1 MYILLFFLLAP
12 LGGGLL
18 LARAIRR
25 FRSEPRRRAGVVLVT
40 LLALALWIGATSMMV
55 LLNFVT
61 AMGLAHTRPPPS
73 GAFPE
78 GWRIYAITAA
88 YATLGLGLF
97 AVVGTFPRKQAA
109 A

>member
-12 LGGGLL
+12 VGAGLL
-18 LARAIRR
+18 LARALLRL
-25 FRSEPRRRAGVVLVT
+25 RSEPRRRAGVVAVT
-40 LLALALWIGATSMMV
+40 LFGLALWITASWVM
-55 LLNFVT
+55 LLFNFGT
-61 AMGLAHTRPPPS
+61 AMGLAHTRPFPS

-78 GWRIYAITAA
+78 GWKIYGLTAA

-97 AVVGTFPRKQAA
+97 VLIGKVPRKEAA